1 MLSSSVMIRR
11 FCSFTV
17 TASSS
22 SAPCTITSNS
32 KKKRLVFL
40 GSPQVSASVLDA
52 LFSAS
57 AAQDSLFE
65 VTAIVTQPPTRR
77 DRGRKVM
84 PSPVAQHALDRG
96 FPSDL
101 IFTPVKAGEEAFL
114 SNFKALESEL
124 CVTAAYGNILPTKFL
139 NIPSKGTV
147 NIHPSLLPLY
157 RGAAPVQRALQD
169 GVKETGVS
177 LAYTV
182 RKLDAGPVIALER
195 VTVDDQI
202 KAPDLLDLLFALGS
216 KLLIREL
223 PSIFD
228 GSASGRA
235 EEQDDSKA
243 TLAPKITPEE
253 SWLSFDED
261 AQVLHN
267 KVRAFAGWPGTRAR
281 LMVIDPSSGESSS
294 IELKIITTRIYTG
307 IRSQDIEANDVLF
320 TKGSLVIPCGGDT
333 ALEVLEVQ
341 LPGKRAVNAASF
353 WNGLRGQILKK

>member
-11 FCSFTV
+11 FCSFSV

-22 SAPCTITSNS
+22 PITSTS

-52 LFSAS
+52 LFNASAS
-57 AAQDSLFE
+57 PDSLFE
-65 VTAIVTQPPTRR
+65 VTAIVTQPPSGR

-96 FPSDL
+96 FPSDM
-101 IFTPVKAGEEAFL
+101 IFTPVKAGEEEFL
-114 SNFKALESEL
+114 FNLKSLEPEL

-139 NIPSKGTV
+139 NVPLKGTV

-182 RKLDAGPVIALER
+182 RKLDAGPVIARER
-195 VTVDDQI
+195 VTIDDQI
-202 KAPDLLDLLFALGS
+202 KAPDLLDLLFDLGS

-243 TLAPKITPEE
+243 TLAPKITAED

-261 AQVLHN
+261 AQMLHN

-281 LMVIDPSSGESSS
+281 LKVIDRSSGESSI
-294 IELKIITTRIYTG
+294 IELKIITTRIHGG
-307 IRSQDIEANDVLF
+307 IRSQDIEANEVLY
-320 TKGSLVIPCGGDT
+320 TKGSLVIPCGGGT

-341 LPGKRAVNAASF
+341 LPGKRAVNAAAF
-353 WNGLRGQILKK
+353 WNGLRGQMLKKL

>member
-1 MLSSSVMIRR
+1 MIRR
-11 FCSFTV
+11 FCSFSV

-22 SAPCTITSNS
+22 TS

-52 LFSAS
+52 LFNAS
-57 AAQDSLFE
+57 AAPDSLFE
-65 VTAIVTQPPTRR
+65 VTAIVTQPPSGR

-101 IFTPVKAGEEAFL
+101 IFTPVKAGEETFL
-114 SNFKALESEL
+114 FNFKSLEPDL

-157 RGAAPVQRALQD
+157 RGAAPVQRTLQD

-182 RKLDAGPVIALER
+182 RKLDAGPVIARER
-195 VTVDDQI
+195 VTIDDQI
-202 KAPDLLDLLFALGS
+202 KAPDLLDLLFDLGS
-216 KLLIREL
+216 KLLICEL

-281 LMVIDPSSGESSS
+281 LNVIDPSSGESSI
-294 IELKIITTRIYTG
+294 IELKIISTRIYGG
-307 IRSQDIEANDVLF
+307 IRRQDIEANDVLY
-320 TKGSLVIPCGGDT
+320 TKGSLVIPCGGGT

-341 LPGKRAVNAASF
+341 LPGKRAVNAAAF
-353 WNGLRGQILKK
+353 WNGLRGRMLKKL